1 MRFSGIGRQIVADRL
16 SNAPLQAINFNMAA
30 TTRSKPPNVLV
41 IMMDQLS
48 AKALQQYGGH
58 TAKTPNFDRLTEEGT
73 VFLNA
78 YSNSPLC
85 APARFLF
92 MSGQLPSRIGAYDNA
107 AEFHSEIPTFAHY
120 LRLEGYETI
129 LSGKMHFIGAD
140 QLHGFESRLTTDI
153 YPADFGWTP
162 DAENPDKRFDWWMH
176 NMLSVKQA
184 GIAEYTNQ
192 LEFDDETGHRAVQK
206 LYDLARESHSGRPF
220 CMVTSF
226 THPHDP
232 YASRRRH
239 WDRYSDYDIEMP
251 TVPAMPFEE
260 LDPHSQRLYKAAAT
274 DQYEIEDSDVR
285 NARHA
290 YFANISYLDDW
301 IGELL
306 RTLEETEMLDRT
318 VVLLTSDHGDMVG
331 ERGLW
336 YKMSFFEW
344 SARVPLVLRIPGESG
359 GRRVQTPV
367 SLLDVLPTLVDIAT
381 DGAGTDMPAAP
392 LDGHSLLPL
401 LSREEERTVYGEYMG
416 EGTVAPLI
424 MIRRDQFKYIH
435 CEADPPQL
443 FDLSTDPNERYN
455 LAADPSG
462 AALASRFGEEVEAHW
477 NLPALRDD
485 VVASQKRRRLVG
497 RALMTGRHTAWDY
510 EPDMDAVNRFMRNHL
525 NLNEVEA
532 KSRFPAPPYPQP
544 LRGVADSSTGD

>member
-1 MRFSGIGRQIVADRL
+1 MT
-16 SNAPLQAINFNMAA
+16 A
-30 TTRSKPPNVLV
+30 TARRTLPNILV

-48 AKALQQYGGH
+48 AKALRQYGGH
-58 TAKTPNFDRLTEEGT
+58 TARTPNLDRLAEEGT

-107 AEFHSEIPTFAHY
+107 AEFHSETPTFAHY
-120 LRLEGYETI
+120 LRLRGYDTI

-162 DAENPDKRFDWWMH
+162 DAEHPDKRFDWWMH

-184 GIAEYTNQ
+184 GVAEYTNQ

-206 LYDLARESHSGRPF
+206 LYDLARGGGSGRPF
-220 CMVTSF
+220 CLVTSF

-232 YASRRRH
+232 YAARRRY
-239 WDRYSDYDIEMP
+239 WDRYRPDEIEMP
-251 TVPAMPFEE
+251 TVPAMPFED
-260 LDPHSQRLYKAAAT
+260 LDPHSRRLYKAAAT
-274 DQYEIEDSDVR
+274 EQYDIGEDDVR

-290 YFANISYLDDW
+290 YFANIAYLDDW
-301 IGELL
+301 IGALL
-306 RTLEETEMLDRT
+306 RTLEETGQMDRT
-318 VVLLTSDHGDMVG
+318 AVLLTSDHGDMVG

-344 SARVPLVLRIPGESG
+344 SARVPLLLRLPGEGG
-359 GRRVQTPV
+359 GRVKTPV
-367 SLLDVLPTLVDIAT
+367 SLLDVLPTLLGIAT
-381 DGAGTDMPAAP
+381 DGREEDALAAP

-401 LSREEERTVYGEYMG
+401 LSHEEERTVYGEYMG

-424 MIRRDQFKYIH
+424 MIRRGRYKYVH
-435 CEADPPQL
+435 CDADPPQL
-443 FDLSTDPNERYN
+443 FDLEGDPDELCN
-455 LAADPSG
+455 LAEDP
-462 AALASRFGEEVEAHW
+462 ACTEPASRFAREISDRWDLA
-477 NLPALRDD
+477 ALREA
-485 VVASQKRRRLVG
+485 VIASQHRRRLVS
-497 RALMTGRHTAWDY
+497 RALMTGRQTPWDY
-510 EPDMDAVNRFMRNHL
+510 EPPGDAANRFMRNHL
-525 NLNEVEA
+525 DLNEVEA
-532 KSRFPAPPYPQP
+532 KARFPVPPYPQP
-544 LRGVADSSTGD
+544 LRRDSESSTQD

>member
-1 MRFSGIGRQIVADRL
+1 
-16 SNAPLQAINFNMAA
+16 MAA
-30 TTRSKPPNVLV
+30 TTRSTAPNILV
-41 IMMDQLS
+41 IMVDQLS
-48 AKALQQYGGH
+48 AKALRQYGGR
-58 TAKTPNFDRLTEEGT
+58 TAKTPNLDRLAAEST
-73 VFLNA
+73 VFVNA

-162 DAENPDKRFDWWMH
+162 DAEHPDKRFDWWMH

-206 LYDLARESHSGRPF
+206 LYDLARGNNLQRPF
-220 CMVTSF
+220 CLVASF

-232 YASRRRH
+232 YAARRRY
-239 WDRYSDYDIEMP
+239 WDRYRESDIEMP
-251 TVPAMPFEE
+251 TVPAMPFDK

-274 DQYEIEDSDVR
+274 DHYEIDDDDVR

-290 YFANISYLDDW
+290 YFANIAYLDDW

-306 RTLEETEMLDRT
+306 RTLEETNLLDRT
-318 VVLLTSDHGDMVG
+318 AVLLTADHGDMVG

-344 SARVPLVLRIPGESG
+344 STRVPLVIRIPGEPG
-359 GRRVQTPV
+359 DRRVHTPV
-367 SLLDVLPTLVDIAT
+367 SLLDALPTLVDIAT
-381 DGAGTDMPAAP
+381 DGAGRGTLAGPV
-392 LDGHSLLPL
+392 DGQSLLPL
-401 LSREEERTVYGEYMG
+401 LSREAERTVYGEYMG

-424 MIRRDQFKYIH
+424 MIRRGQFKYVH

-443 FDLSTDPNERYN
+443 FDLSADPNERYN
-455 LAADPSG
+455 LAADPAG
-462 AALASRFGEEVEAHW
+462 AALASRFGEEVAARW
-477 NLPALRDD
+477 DLAALRRE

-497 RALMTGRHTAWDY
+497 RALSIGRRTPWDY
-510 EPDMDAVNRFMRNHL
+510 EPPQDAANRFMRNHL
-525 NLNEVEA
+525 DLNEVET
-532 KSRFPAPPYPQP
+532 KSRFPVPPYPQP
-544 LRGVADSSTGD
+544 LHGVAKSSSGT